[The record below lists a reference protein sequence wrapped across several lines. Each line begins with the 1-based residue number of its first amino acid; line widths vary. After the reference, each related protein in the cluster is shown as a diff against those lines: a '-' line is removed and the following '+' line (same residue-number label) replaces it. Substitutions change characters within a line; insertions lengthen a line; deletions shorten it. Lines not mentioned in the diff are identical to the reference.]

1 MAVWLNVES
10 TVQEVL
16 NEADGLLS
24 LYGTKEVHR
33 PRFMPIIDEDSRE
46 EPVEPVI
53 E

>member
-1 MAVWLNVES
+1 MS
-10 TVQEVL
+10 IVQEVL

-24 LYGTKEVHR
+24 LYGTKEPQLETR
-33 PRFMPIIDEDSRE
+33 TRFMPSIDEDSRE